1 MRCMDVGQDKLCSSN
16 FASPNGNHVCVC
28 VCVRMHFFVVGGSG
42 GGLFWVLF
50 LWVCIGLFFIF
61 LHIEF

>member
-28 VCVRMHFFVVGGSG
+28 VCVC
-42 GGLFWVLF
+42 
-50 LWVCIGLFFIF
+50 VCIFLLLVVVVVVFFGYYFCGFVLDCF
-61 LHIEF
+61 LSFFT

>member
-42 GGLFWVLF
+42 GGLF
-50 LWVCIGLFFIF
+50 
-61 LHIEF
+61 